1 MKIELITLHAV
12 KNYGSVLQTLATKKI
27 FESYGY
33 EVEIINYIREDCR
46 DENLMKYWCGKNP
59 VKMVAMYPTLKRWK
73 KVFNGFLNQHF
84 KMTEKIYTYEKD
96 FTDFPLD
103 ADIYC
108 TGSDQVWNSGWN
120 GGIEK
125 PLFLSFVPE
134 NKYKFAYSAS
144 FGKKVLSEEEVKAT
158 KQYIDQYKFISVRED
173 YAKSILEEQYGYTRC
188 QHVVDPTLAFDGE
201 FWRNFAPKSKIKGD
215 YILIYN
221 LNRSKAFDEYAV
233 KLSKKTGLPLVRL
246 CTRYD
251 QFYRP
256 GKSVLVPEVFEF
268 ITLIDNAKYVLTD
281 SFHATAFSLNLN
293 TEPIC
298 IYPAEYDGRLESIL
312 RMTNSLQKHVE
323 NYEDFD
329 VVNRK
334 VDFEEV
340 NRKLEEQRVII
351 REYLSKV
358 FKDYETNYQ
367 KGKEIV

>member
-1 MKIELITLHAV
+1 MKIDLITLHAV
-12 KNYGSVLQTLATKKI
+12 KNYGSVLQTLATQKI

-33 EVEIINYIREDCR
+33 EVEVINYIREDCL
-46 DENLMKYWCGKNP
+46 DKNLLQYWCGKNP
-59 VKMVAMYPTLKRWK
+59 VKRVAMYPTIKRWDT
-73 KVFNGFLNQHF
+73 VFNKFIREHF
-84 KMTEKIYTYEKD
+84 KLTDKVYTYEED
-96 FTDFPLD
+96 FVDFPLT
-103 ADIYC
+103 ADLYC

-125 PLFLSFVPE
+125 ALFLNFVPE
-134 NKYKFAYSAS
+134 SKYKFAYSAS
-144 FGKKVLSEEEVKAT
+144 FGKKELSEEEVAAT
-158 KQYIDQYKFISVRED
+158 KPYIDQYKYISVRED
-173 YAKSILEEQYGYTRC
+173 YAKTILEKQYGYTNC
-188 QHVVDPTLAFDGE
+188 CHVVDPTLAYDGD
-201 FWRNFAPKSKIKGD
+201 FWRGFAPKSKRKGD

-298 IYPAEYDGRLESIL
+298 IYPAEYGGRLESIL

-323 NYEDFD
+323 NYDDFD
-329 VVNRK
+329 VVNRS
-334 VDFEEV
+334 VDFDEV
-340 NRKLEEQRVII
+340 NRALSEQRARI
-351 REYLSKV
+351 REFLEAV
-358 FKDYETNYQ
+358 FEDFEKNNGACYE
-367 KGKEIV
+367 